1 MSRGVSNGASSD
13 KVAKP
18 DGRIGEA
25 IEVDLLAGGGD
36 RLEVLDD
43 VPDDDVQG
51 AVTTPSRCQNARR
64 TAGRRGRRA
73 TGRRHRPGRTQLWDA
88 PSDSSAT
95 RRPPSPSSHLPT
107 ATLAELG
114 ARPAECEVARL
125 LGTGDPPGGLRPR
138 ELEVLRLVAAGKTN
152 SEIAGE
158 LFVAERTVA
167 RPRQLHRRRHRQDH
181 YPIGLLSQDGR
192 RAGPDPVHCGASG
205 ASPRC
210 CGSVDVVEGVRG
222 RRGG

>member
-1 MSRGVSNGASSD
+1 MSRGVSSGAPSD

-25 IEVDLLAGGGD
+25 IAVDLLVGGGD

-43 VPDDDVQG
+43 VPDVDVQ
-51 AVTTPSRCQNARR
+51 AAMRHVAMPE
-64 TAGRRGRRA
+64 RA
-73 TGRRHRPGRTQLWDA
+73 TNCRAARSPRNKTA
-88 PSDSSAT
+88 
-95 RRPPSPSSHLPT
+95 SPSWANPT
-107 ATLAELG
+107 LGRALRLVGDAQTAESELTLAHATLAELG

-167 RPRQLHRRRHRQDH
+167 RPRQLHRRRHQKSL
-181 YPIGLLSQDGR
+181 YPIGLLSHDGR
-192 RAGPDPVHCGASG
+192 RAHPDPVHCGASG